1 MAPFRVLLL
10 VLVLLVS
17 AGMAEDWDTDRNPN
31 NDNGL
36 VAPVETHT
44 AQYLRSLQEESA
56 ADEEEEERC
65 DPEEQNQQV
74 AQQSGWWSSLA
85 SQLVGWHSREQ
96 IVLAFDWD
104 TIRAAL
110 QDFINLA
117 NHVLSMIASFID
129 WLTDWF
135 KTYDQLA
142 IEAEELYLELDTD
155 VRELVH
161 RRKSIESMCLHPAD
175 EEARSQCIHTVMDVT
190 DALNQARRERS
201 KARKAYE
208 RYKTLAAQEEEEKM
222 ESKEDMV
229 VT

>member
-1 MAPFRVLLL
+1 M
-10 VLVLLVS
+10 
-17 AGMAEDWDTDRNPN
+17 GWYDRTQIIMTFP
-31 NDNGL
+31 L
-36 VAPVETHT
+36 ET
-44 AQYLRSLQEESA
+44 
-56 ADEEEEERC
+56 
-65 DPEEQNQQV
+65 
-74 AQQSGWWSSLA
+74 
-85 SQLVGWHSREQ
+85 
-96 IVLAFDWD
+96 IK
-104 TIRAAL
+104 AAL
-110 QDFINLA
+110 RLFGELA
-117 NHVLSMIASFID
+117 VSFVR